1 MNRLQ
6 DQGEVV
12 PASQVPN
19 RREFLRRASVGGL
32 MAGAVSLGSPPAGNQ
47 KADRLPI
54 PETHFPNRLYLLV
67 WRSVANQVRFYM
79 LREELNKGKGNK
91 KPLLAEMEHLTI
103 NEMEAA
109 RKQYLLATKDS
120 TIGFEATNHYYYR
133 PLDLVEKV
141 VNCDQVLKALAEL

>member
-1 MNRLQ
+1 
-6 DQGEVV
+6 
-12 PASQVPN
+12 
-19 RREFLRRASVGGL
+19 
-32 MAGAVSLGSPPAGNQ
+32 
-47 KADRLPI
+47 
-54 PETHFPNRLYLLV
+54 
-67 WRSVANQVRFYM
+67 M